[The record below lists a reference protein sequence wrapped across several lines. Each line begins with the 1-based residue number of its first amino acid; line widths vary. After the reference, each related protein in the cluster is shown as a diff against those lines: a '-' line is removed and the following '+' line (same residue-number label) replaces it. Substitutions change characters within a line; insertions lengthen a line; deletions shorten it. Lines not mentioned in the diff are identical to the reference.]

1 MAELRIKV
9 AKEQAELVQQLVDD
23 HSKTAPFQTF
33 ADVVAFSAAVGVKYG
48 KRVQFQNISKNQPA
62 PISLDIFISRGYDTL
77 IKLIAIH
84 ETKNIGILANENEAE
99 HQRINIF
106 EEYANGGLEIIQQEL
121 RGSVDYT
128 ERLLLMISSE
138 RGQKSANL
146 AEFDFSNL
154 MLS

>member
-23 HSKTAPFQTF
+23 QGKTAPFQTF
-33 ADVVAFSAAVGVKYG
+33 ADVVAFAAAVGVKYG
-48 KRVQFQNISKNQPA
+48 KRVKFQNISKNQPA

-84 ETKNIGILANENEAE
+84 ETKNIDILANEIETE
-99 HQRINIF
+99 HQRLNIF

-138 RGQKSANL
+138 RGQKSENL
-146 AEFDFSNL
+146 AEFDLSNL